1 MPSTRVSDGVRSN
14 LEEAFFYEKDNVLI
28 ENLKK
33 MRRMEKT
40 KQALSE
46 VSGIRNEA
54 VLQKLVQ
61 LDVRPETLASL
72 SVVPLVEVAWADGKI
87 DEAEKDAVEKA
98 AEQVLPDNAAIDL
111 ALIHRWLQV
120 KPPDSML
127 TAWIHYIEGLREA
140 LSEKERADLKES
152 LIGQAR
158 AVAEA
163 SGGFLGLTSKISA
176 PEQAMLDKMSAA
188 FGD

>member
-1 MPSTRVSDGVRSN
+1 MASKKTSDGVRSS
-14 LEEAFFYEKDNVLI
+14 LEEAFFYEKDSVLI

-33 MRRMEKT
+33 IRRMEET
-40 KQALSE
+40 KEALSE
-46 VSGIRNEA
+46 VSGIRNDA
-54 VLQKLVQ
+54 VLQKLVD
-61 LDVRPETLASL
+61 LEVRPETLASL

-87 DEAEKDAVEKA
+87 DEAEKDAVKRA
-98 AEQVLPDNAAIDL
+98 AKQVLPDDAAIDL
-111 ALIHRWLQV
+111 ALIDRWLDV

-127 TAWIHYIEGLREA
+127 EAWIHYIEGLSEA
-140 LSEKERADLKES
+140 LSDQERADLKEC

-176 PEQAMLDKMSAA
+176 TERAMLDKMGAA

>member
-1 MPSTRVSDGVRSN
+1 MASKKALDGVRNN
-14 LEEAFFYEKDNVLI
+14 LEGAFFLERDSVLI
-28 ENLKK
+28 DNLKK

-40 KQALSE
+40 KERLSE
-46 VSGIRNEA
+46 VSGISNDA
-54 VLQKLVQ
+54 VLQKLVD
-61 LDVRPETLASL
+61 LEVRPETLATL
-72 SVVPLVEVAWADGKI
+72 SMVPLVEVAWADGKI
-87 DEAEKDAVEKA
+87 DEKEKEAVKKA
-98 AEQVLPDNAAIDL
+98 VEQVLPDNAVIDL
-111 ALIHRWLQV
+111 ALVERWLQV
-120 KPPDSML
+120 KPPENML

-140 LSEKERADLKES
+140 LSESERADLKEC

-163 SGGFLGLTSKISA
+163 SGGILGLTSKISA